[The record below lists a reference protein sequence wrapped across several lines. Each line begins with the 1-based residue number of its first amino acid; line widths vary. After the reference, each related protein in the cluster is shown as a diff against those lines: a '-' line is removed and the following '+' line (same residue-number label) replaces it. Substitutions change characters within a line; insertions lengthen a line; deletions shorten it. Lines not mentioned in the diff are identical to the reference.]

1 MEKDPSNNPENINQQ
16 PAADENA
23 ERQPLPYEEEMDKR
37 QHYER
42 LFNEMKQNGTL
53 PEGVT
58 DPYELREYTEENQ
71 AREAEQDKAN
81 KEARAEYDEHCKRL
95 IAEVL
100 DIKDPKDK
108 NMAITMLSTLTSG
121 KNIWGREDL
130 KASQDYQD
138 VFLEYI
144 NRDEKDVSIEEF
156 IVERVEDT
164 NKSEQDRRKYRI
176 FPLDRAVDSEE
187 FAEIQTINDDSPEVA
202 EKKLEKMLAEKNLG
216 YLVSYG
222 FESYGRRYTKHLE
235 IDSPFNW
242 EPNDFIERPASD
254 RGIIVSMAKDIIN
267 QIDGNDPNVTKQ
279 RYLKNKLTVIGQLY
293 NGKNFDKQ
301 LKDIEDFLIQAITDD
316 ANNNKEKTDIGNV
329 IRTSAILE
337 ISRKFSGMRHRYVFM
352 KKYQQADGQAILDNF
367 KNNSRA

>member
-1 MEKDPSNNPENINQQ
+1 MEQFPNSNSENINRE
-16 PAADENA
+16 PADAGEDK
-23 ERQPLPYEEEMDKR
+23 PLSFSEHMAKKQNYEQALKEAQD
-37 QHYER
+37 
-42 LFNEMKQNGTL
+42 NGTL
-53 PEGVT
+53 PEGVR
-58 DPYELREYTEENQ
+58 DAQDYQEYLEENQ

-81 KEARAEYDEHCKRL
+81 KEAHAEYDEHCKRL

-108 NMAITMLSTLTSG
+108 NMAIAMLSTLTSG

-130 KASQDYQD
+130 KASQDCQD

-144 NRDEKDVSIEEF
+144 NRDKKDVSIEEF

-164 NKSEQDRRKYRI
+164 NKSEQDRRKYQI
-176 FPLDRAVDSEE
+176 FPLDQAVDSEE
-187 FAEIQTINDDSPEVA
+187 FAEIQAINDDSPEVA
-202 EKKLEKMLAEKNLG
+202 EKELEKMLAEKNLG
-216 YLVSYG
+216 DLVSYG

-235 IDSPFNW
+235 VDSPFTW
-242 EPNDFIERPASD
+242 EPNDFVERPASD

-267 QIDGNDPNVTKQ
+267 QIDGNDPNITKQ

-301 LKDIEDFLIQAITDD
+301 LTDIEDYLIQTITDD
-316 ANNNKEKTDIGNV
+316 ANDNKEKTDIGNV

-367 KNNSRA
+367 KNNQQ